1 MRALGPVDQL
11 FLWLERRQQPM
22 HVGGLMLFDIPEDAD
37 PESFVHEVAEKM
49 RQNIPPVRPFNQH
62 LQGMFWAED
71 DEFDLEH
78 HFRHIA
84 LPEPGRIRELLAYVS
99 QSHSALLDRAKP
111 LWECHLIEG
120 IEGNRFALY
129 FKVHHS
135 MVDGVAGMRIARQML
150 ANSPDV
156 KTDTPLWA
164 VKRNRRAKAEE
175 NANNPMEAFA
185 NVVNTLREQFSTIP
199 TVARELTRAIRSS
212 YHHDPDYVSVFQA
225 PRSILNQRISGSR
238 RFAAQ
243 SYDLNRIKAV
253 SKVMGCTIN
262 DVVLAMCAGALR
274 TYLMELNA
282 LPEKPLVAMVPVSLR
297 RDDSEGGNQ
306 ISMLLANLAT
316 NLHDPAQRLDV
327 IRHTMKN
334 AKDRLSRMTQAEI
347 MNYSAMIYSIAGANL
362 ITGIAPK
369 WQACNLVISNVPG
382 PTEPMYW
389 HGAKLSGLYPVSI
402 VLDGMALNIT
412 MTSYVDTLEFGL
424 IACRKALPS
433 MQRLLTYLEESL
445 MELER
450 TAKLA

>member
-1 MRALGPVDQL
+1 MRALGPIDQL

-49 RQNIPPVRPFNQH
+49 RQLTPPVRPFNQH

-99 QSHSALLDRAKP
+99 QQHSALLDRAKP

-135 MVDGVAGMRIARQML
+135 MVDGVAGMRIAQQML
-150 ANSPDV
+150 ADTPEE

-164 VKRNRRAKAEE
+164 VSRRKRTQKEE
-175 NANNPMEAFA
+175 NNNPISVFA
-185 NVVNTLREQFSTIP
+185 NIMNTLRDQVSTIP
-199 TVARELTRAIRSS
+199 TVSRELAKAIRSS
-212 YHHDPDYVSVFQA
+212 YHHDPEYVSVFQA
-225 PRSILNQRISGSR
+225 PRSILNQRVSGSR

-253 SKVMGCTIN
+253 SKTTGCTIN

-274 TYLMELNA
+274 TYMQELNA
-282 LPEKPLVAMVPVSLR
+282 LPEKPLIAMVPVSLR

-316 NLHDPAQRLDV
+316 DLPEAADRLAV
-327 IRHTMKN
+327 IRRTMKN
-334 AKDRLSRMTQAEI
+334 SKDRLQRMSQAEI
-347 MNYSAMIYSIAGANL
+347 MNYSAMIYSISGANL

-382 PTEPMYW
+382 PQAPKYW

-433 MQRLLTYLEESL
+433 MQRLLTYLEDSL

-450 TAKLA
+450 VARLA